1 MTFHP
6 VGPIY
11 DDGLDPDAPFDD
23 DVWELY
29 HVAEDLSE
37 ANDLAAEHPDRLAEM
52 VELWWEEAERNQV
65 LPLDNRVLW
74 TLVHPKPDRR
84 TPRSR
89 YRYLPGGA
97 QVPETVAVNVRNRS
111 HAVT

>member
-6 VGPIY
+6 LGPLY
-11 DDGLDPDAPFDD
+11 DDGLNPNAPFDD

-37 ANDLAAEHPDRLAEM
+37 TTDLAAEEPQRVADLVAR
-52 VELWWEEAERNQV
+52 WWEEAERNQV

-74 TLVHPKPDRR
+74 TLAHPKPSQRA
-84 TPRSR
+84 PRD
-89 YRYLPGGA
+89 
-97 QVPETVAVNVRNRS
+97 V
-111 HAVT
+111 